1 MSYLRF
7 DKTLMTN
14 LEESLPKEI
23 LRTNR
28 SGAYHCTTI
37 VDCNTRKYHG
47 LLVIP
52 VPEID
57 DENHVLLSSLDE
69 TVVQHGAEFNLGL
82 HKYQGNNY
90 SPRGHKY
97 IREFECE
104 KVPTTW
110 YRVGGVVLK
119 KEKLFVHHENRILI
133 RYTLVEA
140 HSATTLR
147 LRPFLAFR
155 SVRQYTHENAQASR
169 DYQEVDNGIKTC
181 MYAGYPEL
189 FMQLN
194 KKNEFHFQPDWYR
207 GIEYPKEQERGYDF
221 NEDLYVPGYFEV
233 DIKKGESVVF
243 SGGVS
248 EASTR
253 TLKKTFEEEMEERT
267 PRDNFQHCLIN
278 AAHQFLNKQN
288 EESYILAGYP
298 WFKCRARDMF
308 IALPGL
314 TLAIDEV
321 AKFESVMETARKAI
335 HDFINDEPNNLK
347 IYEMEHP
354 DVLLWAVWCIQ
365 QYAKMVSRDKCRE
378 KYGQLLEE
386 IMEYL
391 RRENHPN
398 LFLHSNGLLYANGT
412 EKAITWMNSTVNGH
426 PVIPRT
432 GYIVEINALW
442 YNALCFVGEL
452 VGETGNNNLA
462 ETLQT
467 LAEQTGKSFI
477 DTFLNEYGYLLDY
490 VDGNMMDWSV
500 RPNMIFTVAFDYSP
514 LDARQKKGV
523 LDVVTKELLT
533 PKGLRS
539 LSPKSG
545 GYNPNYVGP
554 QMQRDY
560 AYHQGTAWP
569 WLAGFYF
576 EAYLRIYKMSALG
589 FIERQ
594 LIGYEDEMVSL
605 SALSGITSQLHDAL
619 RERVWLKSGAYLII
633 QPTEALTVID
643 VNTGKNIA
651 KKEMQE
657 NFLKVNIEAA
667 EEIARQLRLRNIS
680 GIVIVDFINLEA
692 KSAESELLNVFG
704 AALKKDPVPT
714 QIVEMTKLGLV
725 EVTRKKIKK
734 SLRESLS

>member
-140 HSATTLR
+140 QSATTLR

-335 HDFINDEPNNLK
+335 HDFINDEPNDLK

-452 VGETGNNNLA
+452 VGEAGNNNLA

-594 LIGYEDEMVSL
+594 LIGYEDEMVSHCIGSIPELFDGNPPFKGRGAVSFAMNVAEILRVLYLL
-605 SALSGITSQLHDAL
+605 S
-619 RERVWLKSGAYLII
+619 KY
-633 QPTEALTVID
+633 
-643 VNTGKNIA
+643 NY
-651 KKEMQE
+651 
-657 NFLKVNIEAA
+657 
-667 EEIARQLRLRNIS
+667 
-680 GIVIVDFINLEA
+680 
-692 KSAESELLNVFG
+692 
-704 AALKKDPVPT
+704 
-714 QIVEMTKLGLV
+714 
-725 EVTRKKIKK
+725 
-734 SLRESLS
+734 